1 MYDLKGKVALVTG
14 AAGKEG
20 LGRAIAL
27 RLAQEGANLA
37 VNDLGGA
44 KSRRGSLDDV
54 VAEIDALGKGA
65 LAVYADVTKADQVE
79 RMVAETVNHFGRID
93 ILVNNAGAPA
103 GKDRVPVVELEE
115 SAWDLVQDVN
125 VKGTFLCSR
134 AVARTLISQGQGGKI
149 INISSQAGKQGVPRY
164 AAYCASKFAVCGFT
178 QALAH
183 ELGSHRYQR
192 QRHMPGFDRNR
203 TDRRYGGSS
212 GARWCQP
219 RRSSTSHDR
228 ACHRRHGNGANGE
241 DRRHREHGGL
251 PGIRSVRV
259 FDRVIALCNRWRVH
273 GLKRNTAFT
282 YLRRIEDGGT
292 ATKR

>member
-37 VNDLGGA
+37 VNDLVGA

-54 VAEIDALGKGA
+54 VAEINALGKGA

-115 SAWDLVQDVN
+115 SAWDLVQNVN

-134 AVARTLISQGQGGKI
+134 AVARMLISQGLGGKI

-183 ELGSHRYQR
+183 ELGSHRINVNAICPGLIATERIDDMAAALAPTGVSPAAHR
-192 QRHMPGFDRNR
+192 QAMIE
-203 TDRRYGGSS
+203 
-212 GARWCQP
+212 
-219 RRSSTSHDR
+219 R
-228 ACHRRHGNGANGE
+228 A
-241 DRRHREHGGL
+241 
-251 PGIRSVRV
+251 I
-259 FDRVIALCNRWRVH
+259 
-273 GLKRNTAFT
+273 
-282 YLRRIEDGGT
+282 GGT
-292 ATKR
+292 VMGRMAKTGDIANMAAFLASDQSEFLTGLSLSVTGGASMG